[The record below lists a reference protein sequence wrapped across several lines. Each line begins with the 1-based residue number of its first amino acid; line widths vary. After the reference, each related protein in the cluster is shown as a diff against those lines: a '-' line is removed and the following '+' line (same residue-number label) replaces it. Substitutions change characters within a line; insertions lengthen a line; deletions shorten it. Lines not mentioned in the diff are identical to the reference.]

1 MWCYEAG
8 HYSLTTGERVID
20 YSDICG
26 TEDGAIYAAGC
37 AELQL
42 ASDGHW
48 GNHWSDWR
56 RCSE

>member
-1 MWCYEAG
+1 MWNYKAG
-8 HYSLTTGERVID
+8 YYAEDGKEIVVYD
-20 YSDICG
+20 DICC

-56 RCSE
+56 RCND